1 MESCDRLK
9 PGHQILSMN
18 RINVIENK
26 LKDMKFSYD
35 TIDLLLSTSH
45 FASQC
50 SLNIFTWQVFSEY
63 LLNANSVPGRFR
75 EEYSM

>member
-9 PGHQILSMN
+9 PGHQRLSMN

-50 SLNIFTWQVFSEY
+50 FSFHICKIKIIQPLDVRVHYED
-63 LLNANSVPGRFR
+63 
-75 EEYSM
+75 